1 MVADLA
7 MNTSNPFYKLL
18 NKLGSDSPTTILS
31 ILTFNC
37 LTLATVRPTIT
48 LCNPNEPMQR
58 KKYAA
63 LRESLSELIG
73 IPFVVGF
80 GLLGAKFIAPRF
92 FKPNSRDI
100 DKEVIR
106 KVFSIGGIAGGNM
119 MIPFFT
125 TAAIGLLGLNAEKPH
140 PTKPDAT
147 NLHEPGMSHK
157 PEKPSPQ
164 PPKPFSY
171 LSQNQLPKPNNSQRS
186 ISFNSS
192 NSNPS
197 YYQNTM
203 NPSLYSYRAP
213 SL

>member
-1 MVADLA
+1 MSE
-7 MNTSNPFYKLL
+7 SNPVYKLL
-18 NKLGSDSPTTILS
+18 HKLGSDSPATILS

-80 GLLGAKFIAPRF
+80 GLLGAKFLAPKF
-92 FKPNSRDI
+92 FKKESKDI
-100 DKEVIR
+100 DKEVVR

-125 TAAIGLLGLNAEKPH
+125 TIAIGALGLNAKKSQPKLDAKTLEKE
-140 PTKPDAT
+140 AV
-147 NLHEPGMSHK
+147 SHK
-157 PEKPSPQ
+157 PKKPAPE

-171 LSQNQLPKPNNSQRS
+171 LSQNTMIKPNNTQRS
-186 ISFNSS
+186 VNFNSS
-192 NSNPS
+192 NSNAY
-197 YYQNTM
+197 YYQNPV
-203 NPSLYSYRAP
+203 NPSLYRAP

>member
-1 MVADLA
+1 
-7 MNTSNPFYKLL
+7 
-18 NKLGSDSPTTILS
+18 
-31 ILTFNC
+31 
-37 LTLATVRPTIT
+37 
-48 LCNPNEPMQR
+48 
-58 KKYAA
+58 
-63 LRESLSELIG
+63 
-73 IPFVVGF
+73 VGF
-80 GLLGAKFIAPRF
+80 GLLGAKFLAPKF
-92 FKPNSRDI
+92 FKKESKDI

-125 TAAIGLLGLNAEKPH
+125 TAAIGLSGLNAKKPH
-140 PTKPDAT
+140 TKTDAAV
-147 NLHEPGMSHK
+147 LHEQGMSHK
-157 PEKPSPQ
+157 TEKLPPQ

-171 LSQNQLPKPNNSQRS
+171 LSQNSVTKPNNVQKS

-203 NPSLYSYRAP
+203 SPSLYSYRAP

>member
-1 MVADLA
+1 MVADLT

-18 NKLGSDSPTTILS
+18 NKLGSDSPATILS

-48 LCNPNEPMQR
+48 LCNPSEPMQR

-80 GLLGAKFIAPRF
+80 GLLGAKFLAPKF
-92 FKPNSRDI
+92 FKKESKDI

-125 TAAIGLLGLNAEKPH
+125 TAAIGLLGLNAKKSHPKP
-140 PTKPDAT
+140 KPDGTA
-147 NLHEPGMSHK
+147 LHEQKMPHK
-157 PEKPSPQ
+157 TEKLPPQ
-164 PPKPFSY
+164 PP
-171 LSQNQLPKPNNSQRS
+171 
-186 ISFNSS
+186 
-192 NSNPS
+192 
-197 YYQNTM
+197 
-203 NPSLYSYRAP
+203 
-213 SL
+213 